1 MFFYQETVMSYPMIL
16 RTIKIRDV
24 IKNKIAKKI
33 QSKKVEFKLK
43 SRVIQELS

>member
-1 MFFYQETVMSYPMIL
+1 MSYPMIL

-43 SRVIQELS
+43 SLVIQELS